1 VTLVTLLGTVV
12 AYRRYQRRPG
22 VDPFPIITR
31 WSAVGLGVGIAI
43 ELWRAVS

>member
-1 VTLVTLLGTVV
+1 VAVFTLFGTVV
-12 AYRRYQRRPG
+12 AYRRYQRRSG
-22 VDPFPIITR
+22 LDPFPIITR